1 MLKLT
6 VAVLV
11 FAIAGSASAA
21 GWRWLRTDGSDEASF
36 MRSVAALQDK
46 LSPARLYVF
55 NRALQDLW
63 LQGAESAEA
72 QQREYAPAEYF
83 QRLHGLGY
91 DEIVALADPSGD
103 TTKQRYAAAL
113 AQNRVRFPPP
123 RRPVDRPA
131 QIGPHGEQV
140 RGIVD
145 TGPAYQHQL
154 STMGQR

>member
-21 GWRWLRTDGSDEASF
+21 GWRSLRTDGSDEASF
-36 MRSVAALQDK
+36 TKSVAALQDK
-46 LSPARLYVF
+46 LSPARLHVF
-55 NRALQDLW
+55 NSALQDLW
-63 LQGAESAEA
+63 TQGTESAEA
-72 QQREYAPAEYF
+72 QQREYTSAEYF

-91 DEIVALADPSGD
+91 HEIVALADPSGD
-103 TTKQRYAAAL
+103 TTKQRYVAAL
-113 AQNRVRFPPP
+113 QQNRARFPAP

-131 QIGPHGEQV
+131 PIGPHGEQV

-145 TGPAYQHQL
+145 TGPEYQHQL
-154 STMGQR
+154 RTMGQQ